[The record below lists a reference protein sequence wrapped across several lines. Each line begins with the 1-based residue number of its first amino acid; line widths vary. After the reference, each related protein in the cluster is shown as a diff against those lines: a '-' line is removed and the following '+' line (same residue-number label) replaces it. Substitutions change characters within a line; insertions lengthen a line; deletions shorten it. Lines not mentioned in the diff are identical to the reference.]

1 MRVSHRLLKPHRDS
15 DTPQSHLASFLLLFS
30 VFIFM
35 AFSLLILFSGSSI
48 LNSDDVQTA
57 CHFFPSQL
65 SLLVSSPPM
74 VKASIVRILR
84 SSVPMYSVPS
94 GVIVVS
100 VLNFND
106 YVVDRNR
113 YGSLFY
119 VIIACLESVT

>member
-1 MRVSHRLLKPHRDS
+1 
-15 DTPQSHLASFLLLFS
+15 
-30 VFIFM
+30 M

-48 LNSDDVQTA
+48 LNSDDVQMA

-65 SLLVSSPPM
+65 SLLVASPPM